1 MHECRN
7 AYTQAMRRMH
17 KQTSVC
23 FSNLQWILHGA
34 QGNQL
39 LLILQLLPL
48 VYVMGAKGN
57 VFIQSVQPFLQ
68 TPSQAAQINSWQK
81 WELVSWCF
89 EPSQPLWIISGPNK
103 KKKESTSFHVHYA
116 EGMYLCTWVF
126 WNYGLCIIQD
136 ESLLSSLFS
145 SLCAKK
151 VAPFCIVMNCSQP
164 FLSPHF
170 SFPIFMLA

>member
-1 MHECRN
+1 
-7 AYTQAMRRMH
+7 MH

-89 EPSQPLWIISGPNK
+89 ELSQPLWIISGPNK
-103 KKKESTSFHVHYA
+103 KKKNQLPSMYIMQKECIYA
-116 EGMYLCTWVF
+116 PG
-126 WNYGLCIIQD
+126 
-136 ESLLSSLFS
+136 SSETMDY
-145 SLCAKK
+145 
-151 VAPFCIVMNCSQP
+151 V
-164 FLSPHF
+164 
-170 SFPIFMLA
+170 